1 MISRDRVYTY
11 ATRGIA
17 TLPHRRC
24 FQANVSHLL
33 RQIARCARL
42 FNRYIKKTQHEC
54 SRCNNMIHRRDVG
67 KKEKRKKSA
76 GINVIRDFMKF
87 PTTKPM
93 RFGYI
98 YIYTRTNT
106 RYLYFI
112 DQAND
117 ITYNS
122 MCVIHRVGIPT
133 RIYANHE
140 ISNDAV
146 YRLRWIDN
154 RVNYI
159 SCREKKKMLA
169 CVLCSELIVI
179 NFPRVSPH
187 M

>member
-1 MISRDRVYTY
+1 MVSQHYRIGDASKPMFHTCSDKSRVAPDYLTGTSRRRNTSVLGVT
-11 ATRGIA
+11 TWFIGV
-17 TLPHRRC
+17 TL
-24 FQANVSHLL
+24 
-33 RQIARCARL
+33 
-42 FNRYIKKTQHEC
+42 
-54 SRCNNMIHRRDVG
+54 
-67 KKEKRKKSA
+67 EKRKKEKERGNKHDS
-76 GINVIRDFMKF
+76 
-87 PTTKPM
+87 
-93 RFGYI
+93 RFHEISNDEADAFRIYI

-159 SCREKKKMLA
+159 SCREKKKNVSVCPLQRINSYQFSA
-169 CVLCSELIVI
+169 CIASHV
-179 NFPRVSPH
+179 NRRKTKR
-187 M
+187 